1 MMFLS
6 GFIIVAVVS
15 SGMVLPAVSQFFI
28 PDLKHG
34 TNDFAAAWIVHKHR
48 LVQTK
53 AILEQVTNMAGA
65 SFAVVRNP
73 CQGCMTYMTYDYL
86 NFMVEHLSSMTNQLA
101 VYSKG
106 LLHEKL
112 NLLQFQVYD
121 IRKSAKHSPN
131 PRSRVMKST
140 LAVLVYSSIPFSSK
154 QHVSL
159 QRKLRKYYIQL
170 TFWSVYYYFRNVII
184 YVGSVDDYH
193 EIESLQLPLES
204 LILLP
209 DVPKNVTN
217 ETVALPKM
225 AILSVIE
232 GIDSNRPLFDSFSY
246 VYFSEGDQILHLR
259 MPSKLFQQ
267 INQNNGS
274 VAIAPH
280 RFQVSLLLHLK
291 FSNQISDFLYQTLPL
306 VNDFPPRLQS
316 KFHVHSSYRLPSA
329 QLINVKDSFKYRG
342 SCCDG
347 GRYEIAMPCMRQEGY
362 KSVLWWYQ
370 CTDYGL
376 KNISTWMKFGRF
388 GFTFPLT
395 TVHRRFCHYSSQQ
408 SDCPIYR
415 TEGQFLSWPTTI
427 YLNSSF

>member
-15 SGMVLPAVSQFFI
+15 SSIVIPAVSQFFV
-28 PDLKHG
+28 PDLKYG
-34 TNDFAAAWIVHKHR
+34 TNDFAAAWIVHKNR

-53 AILEQVTNMAGA
+53 AVLKQVTNMAGA

-73 CQGCMTYMTYDYL
+73 CQGCKTYMTYDYL
-86 NFMVEHLSSMTNQLA
+86 DFMVEHLSSMTNQLA
-101 VYSKG
+101 VYSKD
-106 LLHEKL
+106 LLNEKL
-112 NLLQFQVYD
+112 NLLQFQVYE
-121 IRKSAKHSPN
+121 IRKSAPN
-131 PRSRVMKST
+131 PRSRSMKST

-154 QHVSL
+154 QHVAL

-170 TFWSVYYYFRNVII
+170 TFWSVYNYFRNVII
-184 YVGSVDDYH
+184 YVGSVNDYH

-204 LILLP
+204 LIFIP
-209 DVPKNVTN
+209 DVPKNAKN
-217 ETVALPKM
+217 ETVALPKL
-225 AILSVIE
+225 AVLSVIE
-232 GIDSNRPLFDSFSY
+232 GINSKSSFFKSFSY
-246 VYFSEGDQILHLR
+246 IYFSEGDQILHLR
-259 MPSKLFQQ
+259 MPSRLFQQ
-267 INQNNGS
+267 INRNNGS
-274 VAIAPH
+274 VAMIPH
-280 RFQVSLLLHLK
+280 RFQVSLSFISTL
-291 FSNQISDFLYQTLPL
+291 FSVLISDSIPYQTLPI
-306 VNDFPPRLQS
+306 VTDFPPHLQS

-329 QLINVKDSFKYRG
+329 HLINVKDSNKYHG

-408 SDCPIYR
+408 SDCPTYSSA
-415 TEGQFLSWPTTI
+415 GQFLSWPNTI